1 MQYSNLK
8 VYAQRAQYVSFV
20 TLVDWV
26 TACCLLQPHI
36 DSSLSG
42 VVKVLEKKQEDEE
55 NLIEKEEEMV
65 KEEKE
70 KETMK
75 EALSSPV
82 VDVATD
88 IKVIKYLSL
97 QC

>member
-1 MQYSNLK
+1 M
-8 VYAQRAQYVSFV
+8 
-20 TLVDWV
+20 

-65 KEEKE
+65 KKEKE

-75 EALSSPV
+75 EALSLPV

-88 IKVIKYLSL
+88 IKVMSAKIYMLHVNISDWFIIVL
-97 QC
+97 AFSPFA

>member
-1 MQYSNLK
+1 MHTEHIMF
-8 VYAQRAQYVSFV
+8 FV

-26 TACCLLQPHI
+26 TACCLLQPPI
-36 DSSLSG
+36 DSSLNG
-42 VVKVLEKKQEDEE
+42 DVKVLEKKQVDEE

-65 KEEKE
+65 KKEKK

-88 IKVIKYLSL
+88 NKVIKCLSL

>member
-1 MQYSNLK
+1 MH
-8 VYAQRAQYVSFV
+8 V
-20 TLVDWV
+20 
-26 TACCLLQPHI
+26 
-36 DSSLSG
+36 DSSLTG
-42 VVKVLEKKQEDEE
+42 GVKVQENKE